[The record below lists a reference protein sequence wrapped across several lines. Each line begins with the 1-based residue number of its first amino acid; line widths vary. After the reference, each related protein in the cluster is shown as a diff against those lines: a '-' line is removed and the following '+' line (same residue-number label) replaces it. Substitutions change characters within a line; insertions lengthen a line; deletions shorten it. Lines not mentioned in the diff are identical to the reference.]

1 METGDIT
8 TRIRITLRGKVQG
21 VGFRPFI
28 YNLATD
34 LNLTGWVAN
43 TGQGVVIDAEG
54 PLSNLDAF
62 LYRIDEEKPPLA
74 HIQGLEHTYLDPEG
88 YEIFEIRESS
98 DGTAKSFWVLP
109 DIATCGDCL
118 EEVFDPQNRR
128 HRYPFTNCT
137 RCGPRFSIMTALPYD
152 RPNTSMRVFEM
163 CEACLAEYEDPQNRR
178 FHAQPNACP
187 QCGPRLSYL
196 DPAGTELAAG
206 DDALMRAVEALRDG
220 CIVAVKG
227 LGGFHLMADASSEEA
242 IGQLRKSKQREEKP
256 LAVLFPDLESVQ
268 QVCDVSPMERRAL
281 LSPET
286 PIVLLHRK
294 NNSLPDNIAPD
305 NPYLGVLLP
314 MTALHH
320 LIARELG
327 RPVIATSGNLSEETL
342 CTQNDEALQRLNKM
356 ADGFLVHDRDIVNHV
371 DDSIVR
377 VVLGREMVL
386 RRGRGFA
393 PSTFP
398 ITRHWGFGSVD
409 LQVLAVGPHMKNT
422 VALYKNGEIALSQHI
437 GDLVSP
443 HSVTTFKKT
452 IDTLTRFYGIQPELV
467 VHDFHPDYA
476 STRYAEDRDLPRD
489 AVQHH
494 FAHVLACMVDN
505 EVPPPA
511 LGVSWDGTGYG
522 LDRTVWGGEFL
533 LVSEEGFSREGHFRS
548 FMLPGGEQ
556 AVREPRRAA
565 LGLLYEML
573 GVEVFERNDLMNS
586 LRWSP
591 PERDVLCGMLEK
603 QMNAPRT
610 SSAGRLFDA
619 VSALLGLG
627 LHNRYEGQ
635 GAMRLEFA
643 TGIFLSP
650 AESKAGPVRSPARE
664 PWISEEEIVGS
675 PRNSGGPSSIGIPWS
690 DERYTFKILEVGSG
704 KSPAEAVHRYTYVVD
719 WQPMIEEILSDL
731 ARHRAVNEIATTF
744 HHTLADIVVG
754 MAQLVGEP
762 RVVLSGG
769 CFQNRVLT
777 EMTVTALREAGF
789 QPSWHQRIPPNDGG
803 VAVGQILAALQKEA
817 PKTIM

>member
-8 TRIRITLRGKVQG
+8 SRIRITLRGKVQG

-28 YNLATD
+28 YNLAGD

-62 LYRIDEEKPPLA
+62 LYRIEEEKPPLA
-74 HIQGLEHTYLDPEG
+74 HIQGLEHTYLEPEG
-88 YEIFEIRESS
+88 YDHFEIRESS
-98 DGTAKSFWVLP
+98 GGIAKSFWVLP
-109 DIATCGDCL
+109 DIATCDDCL
-118 EEVFDPQNRR
+118 AEVFDPQNRR

-152 RPNTSMRVFEM
+152 RPNTSMRGFEM
-163 CEACLAEYEDPQNRR
+163 CNACLAEYEDPENRR

-187 QCGPRLSYL
+187 RCGPQLSYL
-196 DPAGTELAAG
+196 DASGTELAAG
-206 DDALMRAVEALRDG
+206 DEALMRAVNSLRAG
-220 CIVAVKG
+220 RIVAVKG
-227 LGGFHLMADASSEEA
+227 LGGFHLMADATREDA
-242 IGQLRKSKQREEKP
+242 IDRLRQRKQREEKP
-256 LAVLFPDLESVQ
+256 LAVLFPDMESVRQ
-268 QVCDVSPMERRAL
+268 ACEVSPMERRAL
-281 LSPET
+281 MSPEA

-294 NNSLPDNIAPD
+294 TSALPETIAPG

-314 MTALHH
+314 MTPLHH
-320 LIARELG
+320 LMAREFG

-342 CTQNDEALQRLNKM
+342 CTQNEEALMRLGSM

-377 VVLGREMVL
+377 LVLGRGMVL

-409 LQVLAVGPHMKNT
+409 LQVLAVGPHLKNT
-422 VALYKNGEIALSQHI
+422 IALYKDGEIALSQHI

-443 HSVTTFKKT
+443 HSVTTFENT
-452 IDTLTRFYGIQPELV
+452 ISTLTRFYEIQPELV

-476 STRYAEDRDLPRD
+476 STRYAEDQNLPRE

-511 LGVSWDGTGYG
+511 LGVSWDGSGYG

-533 LVSEEGFSREGHFRS
+533 LVTEKGFSREGFFRP

-573 GVEVFERNDLMNS
+573 GPEVFERNDLMNP
-586 LRWSP
+586 LRWNLP
-591 PERDVLCGMLEK
+591 DRDVLSSMLEK
-603 QMNAPRT
+603 QLNAPRT

-627 LHNRYEGQ
+627 PHSRYEGQ
-635 GAMRLEFA
+635 AAMRLEFA

-650 AESKAGPVRSPARE
+650 AENQPIPAKRPGRE
-664 PWISEEEIVGS
+664 PWIGEEEIVGS
-675 PRNSGGPSSIGIPWS
+675 PRNLAAPSATGIPWS
-690 DERYTFKILEVGSG
+690 DERYTFKILEVESG
-704 KSPAEAVHRYTYVVD
+704 RSSAETVHQYTYVVD
-719 WQPMIEEILSDL
+719 WQPMIEEILNDL
-731 ARHRAVNEIATTF
+731 VRKRAVSGIAATF

-777 EMTVTALREAGF
+777 EMTVIALREAGF
-789 QPSWHQRIPPNDGG
+789 QPFWHQRIPPNDGG

-817 PKTIM
+817 PNT